1 MVRHLFIT
9 LLLCL
14 CLTARAQKI
23 VTVSGEYT
31 YYPPESVTLENARQI
46 AIQRAMVQ
54 TLADEF
60 GTIVEQSSTTV
71 IAGSKVDF
79 KSISSSEVKGEWI
92 ETVGEPLVQISYQ
105 DGMLVLKATVKG
117 RAREI
122 VSAPVDLKAKIL
134 RNGTD
139 DKFESDVF
147 RHGDDLYL
155 SFLSPVSGYLAVYLL
170 DGGGQVFCLLPY
182 QNSADGI
189 FKVTAGQRYVLFSAA
204 SAPPT
209 ERYMVDEYVMTTER
223 TAEFNRIYIVFSKN
237 EFVKAADIRAGNFLP
252 RQLPFDD
259 FNQWLVKNRRADIDM
274 QLIIKVIEITK

>member
-1 MVRHLFIT
+1 M
-9 LLLCL
+9 CL

-54 TLADEF
+54 ALADEF

-139 DKFESDVF
+139 DKFESDIF
-147 RHGDDLYL
+147 KHGDDLYL

-204 SAPPT
+204 SAPPA
-209 ERYMVDEYVMTTER
+209 ERYTVDEYVMTTER

-237 EFVKAADIRAGNFLP
+237 EFVKAADIRAGNSLP